1 MEKIIKENL
10 SVQIP
15 EEFLDFK
22 DTTDIPI
29 IKGIIGQEE
38 ALRALETGLGIKSK
52 GFNIFVVG
60 KSGTGRTSAV
70 KSYVEKI
77 AKDSKTPDDI
87 CFAYNFDD
95 SYTPL
100 AIILPPGKA
109 RLFNKMI
116 KKIIRR
122 IDKELFS
129 LFERDTFIEKIKR
142 IKRKADEEKER
153 IIRERESKIAE
164 LGFRVEKGEKGL
176 YPVPVKNGKD
186 ITEKNFDTF
195 SEEEKKELFNRRE
208 MANDIIESI
217 LRDLGKIDFEFAE
230 VQNDIIGKSVK
241 DFVNHLFA
249 EMEKEFSQYEKLSAL
264 LNKMKDNIVE
274 NYHFFNPQINKE
286 NLEIKKDFLE
296 RFYLNIVVDNSLTKG
311 APVITEE
318 NPSYKNLIGRIERES
333 VMGNLVTDFS
343 LIIAGSL
350 LKANGG
356 YLIIDAEELLAQKFS
371 YRALKRALQTGFLQ
385 IEDLENTV
393 GITSTKSLRPE
404 PVPLFLKVILIG
416 DPATYY
422 ELLFLDKDFL
432 EIFKI
437 KAEFDLTMDLNK
449 KNVKDFASF
458 VSMII
463 KKDKLNE
470 VKKDG
475 IKALLKYGSR
485 VAGEKEKITTNFGLI
500 SSIVKEADYYS
511 KLKNKTKIDEEDIKE
526 AINKREE
533 RVSLIRN
540 KQLELI
546 KKDKFFISTEGKKV
560 GIINGLTVINPGD
573 IEFGV
578 PVRISASVG
587 MGKDGIIN
595 IEREAELSGAIHTKG
610 VLILSGYICEKFG
623 KEIPLN
629 FSSKLVFE
637 QTYSEI
643 DGDSASAA
651 ELIAL
656 ISSLSEL
663 PIKQSHAITGSI
675 NQRGEIQPIGGV
687 NEKIEGFFEI
697 FKSKGSKEKGGVVIP
712 SKNISDLNLKEE
724 VIQAIDEGKFEIL
737 AIDSV
742 EEALSFFLGE
752 TIEKVFTKTKEK
764 LDFFNQNIDGKDE
777 KNN

>member
-1 MEKIIKENL
+1 MQKIGESQL

-15 EEFLDFK
+15 DKFLDFK
-22 DTTDIPI
+22 DTSNVPI
-29 IKGIIGQEE
+29 IKGIIGQKE

-95 SYTPL
+95 SYIPI

-109 RLFNKMI
+109 KLFNKMI

-142 IKRKADEEKER
+142 IKRKADEEKQN
-153 IIRERESKIAE
+153 IIQERESKIAE
-164 LGFRVEKGEKGL
+164 LGFRIEQGEKGL

-186 ITEKNFDTF
+186 LTEEDFLKF
-195 SEEEKKELFNRRE
+195 SEEEKKDFFNRRE
-208 MANDIIESI
+208 TANDIIESI
-217 LRDLGKIDFEFAE
+217 LRDLGKIDFELAE
-230 VQNDIIGKSVK
+230 EQNDIIGKTVK
-241 DFVNHLFA
+241 NFINHLFIDI
-249 EMEKEFSQYEKLSAL
+249 EEEFSQYHKLSVL
-264 LNKMKDNIVE
+264 INKMKDNIVE
-274 NYHFFNPQINKE
+274 NYHIFNPQINKE
-286 NLEIKKDFLE
+286 NHEIKKDFLE
-296 RFYLNIVVDNSLTKG
+296 RFYLNIVVDNSLTNG

-318 NPSYKNLIGRIERES
+318 NPLYKNLIGKIERES

-356 YLIIDAEELLAQKFS
+356 FLIIDAEELLAQPFS
-371 YRALKRALQTGFLQ
+371 YKALKRALQTGFLQ
-385 IEDLENTV
+385 IEDLENSV
-393 GITSTKSLRPE
+393 GMTSTKSLRPE
-404 PVPLFLKVILIG
+404 PVPLSLKVILIG
-416 DPATYY
+416 DPVTYY
-422 ELLFLDKDFL
+422 ELLFLDKEFL

-437 KAEFDLTMDLNK
+437 KAEFDSTMDLNK
-449 KNVKDFASF
+449 KNVNDFVSF
-458 VSMII
+458 VSMIV

-511 KLKNKTKIDEEDIKE
+511 KLKKKTKIDEEDIKE

-533 RVSLIRN
+533 RVSLIKN

-546 KKDKFFISTEGKKV
+546 KKDKFYISTEGKKV

-610 VLILSGYICEKFG
+610 VLILSGYICDKFG
-623 KEIPLN
+623 KELPLN
-629 FSSKLVFE
+629 FSAKLVFE

-651 ELIAL
+651 ELIAI
-656 ISSLSEL
+656 ISSLSEF
-663 PIKQSHAITGSI
+663 PIKQSYAITGSI

-697 FKSKGSKEKGGVVIP
+697 FKSKGSKEKGGVIIP
-712 SKNISDLNLKEE
+712 SKNVSDLNLKEE
-724 VIQAIDEGKFEIL
+724 VIEAVKDGKFEII

-742 EEALSFFLGE
+742 EEALSFFLDE
-752 TIEKVFTKTKEK
+752 NIENIFKRTKEK
-764 LDFFNQNIDGKDE
+764 LEYFNQNVDGKEE